1 MKKTFHQ
8 KKNARS
14 ETCRGGEAMAKGAA
28 SVAGDPDDAEMA
40 ARAAWLHYAGGM
52 TQSAIAARFG
62 IPTTRAHRMIARA
75 ARDGLVRVFVDARV
89 AGCVELEQKLSS
101 LFGLTRCA
109 VAPDLAEAAADG
121 APLRALGLAG
131 ASLLMGLIERGD
143 APLIGVGHGGTLAAA
158 VAAMPV
164 VDARGARFVSLLG
177 GLTRRFAAN
186 PYDVIHKLAEKTGA
200 EAYLMPAPM
209 FANSPADRAMLCAQA
224 GLGEIMRLIDEASVC
239 LLGVGAVDMA
249 GSIAR
254 ADVFDPQTTLEALR
268 ERGARAEVLGQF
280 LDADGQPMSTPYD
293 GRVMAPALD
302 ALRGRDVHAIA
313 GGPTKARA
321 LDAALRS
328 GVFSGL
334 ITDEATAR
342 RLVERAEAR
351 PPDRRTGRQTSRLT
365 NRS

>member
-1 MKKTFHQ
+1 
-8 KKNARS
+8 
-14 ETCRGGEAMAKGAA
+14 MAKAA
-28 SVAGDPDDAEMA
+28 AVDDAEMA

-52 TQSAIAARFG
+52 TQSAIAERFG

-89 AGCVELEQKLSS
+89 AGCVELEKRLAD
-101 LFGLTRCA
+101 LFGLRRCT
-109 VAPDLAEAAADG
+109 VAPDLAEGAATM
-121 APLRALGLAG
+121 PLRALGLAG
-131 ASLLMGLIERGD
+131 AALLMELMDRGD

-158 VAAMPV
+158 VAMLPS
-164 VDARGARFVSLLG
+164 VDAQGARFVSLLG

-209 FANSPADRAMLCAQA
+209 FANSPADRALLCSQA
-224 GLGEIMRLIDEASVC
+224 ALAEVMRLIDEASVC
-239 LLGVGAVDMA
+239 LLGIGAVDMA

-254 ADVFDPQTTLEALR
+254 ADVFDPETTLAGLR
-268 ERGARAEVLGQF
+268 ERGACAEVLGQF
-280 LDADGQPMSTPYD
+280 LDADGRPMSTSYD
-293 GRVMAPALD
+293 GRVMAPALS
-302 ALRGRDVHAIA
+302 ALAGREVYAIA

-328 GVFSGL
+328 GAFSGL

-351 PPDRRTGRQTSRLT
+351 PPERGRRRQTSRA
-365 NRS
+365 